1 MQRKEFSFKVE
12 DTTICFVQLYNDCW
26 ICSLPS
32 ETAERLSRKILGS
45 DLPVKHLG
53 VPRRIRNV
61 FIAEDITTV
70 HELIQRTE
78 TQMMKIPNFSKV
90 SLKQLKEALAVFGF
104 ELRRP
109 LPK

>member
-1 MQRKEFSFKVE
+1 
-12 DTTICFVQLYNDCW
+12 
-26 ICSLPS
+26 
-32 ETAERLSRKILGS
+32 LGS
-45 DLPVKHLG
+45 DLPVDQLG

-78 TQMMKIPNFSKV
+78 NEMMKIPNFSKV

>member
-1 MQRKEFSFKVE
+1 MQRREFSFKVE

-26 ICSLPS
+26 ICSLPND
-32 ETAERLSRKILGS
+32 TAERLNRRLLGS
-45 DLPVKHLG
+45 DLPVDQLG

-70 HELIQRTE
+70 HELIKRTE
-78 TQMMKIPNFSKV
+78 NEMMKIPNFSKV

-104 ELRRP
+104 ELRNP
-109 LPK
+109 NK

>member
-1 MQRKEFSFKVE
+1 MQRREFSFKVE

-32 ETAERLSRKILGS
+32 STAERLSRKLLGS
-45 DLPVKHLG
+45 DLPVDQLG
-53 VPRRIRNV
+53 VPRRIMNV

-78 TQMMKIPNFSKV
+78 NEMMRIPNFSKV

>member
-12 DTTICFVQLYNDCW
+12 DATICFVQLYNDCW
-26 ICSLPS
+26 ICSLPNS
-32 ETAERLSRKILGS
+32 TAERLSRKFLGS

-61 FIAEDITTV
+61 FIAENITTV

-78 TQMMKIPNFSKV
+78 NEMMKIPNFSKV

-104 ELRRP
+104 ELRNP
-109 LPK
+109 NK